1 MTLVKCNPARNMYN
15 WRGNLLEDFFKDDR
29 FYSPSHGT
37 WHPVVDVNEDDNGYH
52 FQMELPGLS
61 KEDVKISLKD
71 DVLTVNGEKKSEEK
85 DEKKSYHYYER
96 RYGKFQR
103 AFRLNSDVIVEK
115 IDAVFKDGV
124 LMIDLP
130 KAEIAKPKEI
140 EVKVK

>member
-1 MTLVKCNPARNMYN
+1 MYN
-15 WRGNLLEDFFKDDR
+15 WRGNLLEDFYKDDR
-29 FYSPSHGT
+29 FYAPSHGT
-37 WHPVVDVNEDDNGYH
+37 WHPVVDVNEDDDGYH
-52 FQMELPGLS
+52 FQMELPGLA
-61 KEDVKISLKD
+61 KDDVKISFKD
-71 DVLTVNGEKKSEEK
+71 DVLTVSGEKKSEEK
-85 DEKKSYHYYER
+85 DEKKNYHYYER

-115 IDAVFKDGV
+115 IDASFKDGV